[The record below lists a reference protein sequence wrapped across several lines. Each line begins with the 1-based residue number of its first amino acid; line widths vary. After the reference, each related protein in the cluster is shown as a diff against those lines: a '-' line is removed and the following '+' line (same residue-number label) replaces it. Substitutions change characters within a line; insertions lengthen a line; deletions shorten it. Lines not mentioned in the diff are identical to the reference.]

1 MTGEDRV
8 DDRHQDTIGH
18 TVGQLDREQ
27 RHTLLDM
34 EAGII
39 GLSSDKHGDQ
49 EQQTHVG
56 EPRDTLALLNIHIG
70 RDIRLRVTLLGRVT
84 LLVVL
89 LGCLLII
96 LLIVLLRRL
105 LIILLRSL
113 LLDGLCRLLSI
124 LSVDKG
130 TAIRAGI
137 RVFGELLTTIFT

>member
-56 EPRDTLALLNIHIG
+56 EPRDTLALLDIHIG
-70 RDIRLRVTLLGRVT
+70 RDIRLRVTLLGR
-84 LLVVL
+84 LLIIL
-89 LGCLLII
+89 LRSLLII

-105 LIILLRSL
+105 L
-113 LLDGLCRLLSI
+113 LDGLCRLRSV
-124 LSVDKG
+124 LSVDKV
-130 TAIRAGI
+130 TAVRAGI
-137 RVFGELLTTIFT
+137 RVFGELLTAIFT

>member
-1 MTGEDRV
+1 MPGEDRV

-39 GLSSDKHGDQ
+39 GLSPDKHGDQ

-56 EPRDTLALLNIHIG
+56 EPRDTLALLDIHIG
-70 RDIRLRVTLLGRVT
+70 RDIRLRVTLLGHIT
-84 LLVVL
+84 L

-96 LLIVLLRRL
+96 LLIVLLR
-105 LIILLRSL
+105 SL
-113 LLDGLCRLLSI
+113 LLDGLSRLRSI
-124 LSVDKG
+124 LFVNKG
-130 TAIRAGI
+130 TAVRAGV
-137 RVFGELLTTIFT
+137 RVLGELLTAIFT